1 MAIKFGM
8 PSLGHTMEKGK
19 VIEWLKQEGETLAKG
34 EPMVVIETDKVVT
47 EVEAP
52 ADGVLMRIVVPQEE
66 ERPIGAT
73 LALLGGPGEN
83 LSAADIDQLLRDESG
98 PSAAPAV
105 AAPVVSAANG
115 TPVVSGPAAGY
126 VPAANRATSGD
137 RVKISPVA
145 RKLAQDRGLDPATIT
160 GSGPGGRI
168 TKDDVIRAAEA
179 ATVPVPAAGG
189 PAAASPAASGE
200 RVKISPIARKL
211 AEEYGIDAATVA
223 GTGPGGRITKD
234 DILRVVE
241 ASKAA
246 TVSVPAAGSPAA
258 APVVAATVAAQT
270 IPLTGIRG
278 RVAERMYE
286 SWNTIPRVTEVMQVD
301 MSATVSFREAML
313 GQWEQQFGV
322 RISLNDLIT
331 KAVAVALSRH
341 PRLNAT
347 MAEREVHVHDQ
358 INIGVAVNLDEGLI
372 VPVVRQVDRKDL
384 GQISR
389 ESRELAERAR
399 SGRMQLDDLSDGTF
413 TITNL
418 GTTGIDLFTPI
429 INPPQVAIL
438 GVGMIQKRPVVV
450 GDALA
455 IRPSAYLCLVFDHRA
470 VDGVP
475 AARFLQELQQLLS
488 KPQDFAL

>member
-1 MAIKFGM
+1 MAAKYGM

-19 VIEWLKQEGETLAKG
+19 IIEWLKQEGESLSKG

-52 ADGVLMRIVVPQEE
+52 ADGVLLRIVVTPDE

-73 LALLGGPGEN
+73 IALLGAPGES
-83 LSAADIDQLLRDESG
+83 LSPADIEQLLGEEAVAAAVA
-98 PSAAPAV
+98 PAAAAPAAAVSAAPAAV
-105 AAPVVSAANG
+105 A
-115 TPVVSGPAAGY
+115 
-126 VPAANRATSGD
+126 VPAAAGERL
-137 RVKISPVA
+137 RISPVA
-145 RKLAQDRGLDPATIT
+145 RKLAEERGIDPATIR

-168 TKDDVIRAAEA
+168 TKEDVLQAAEA
-179 ATVPVPAAGG
+179 AASAPASIDG
-189 PAAASPAASGE
+189 
-200 RVKISPIARKL
+200 RLKISPIARKL
-211 AEEYGIDAATVA
+211 AEEYGVDPAAIR

-234 DILRVVE
+234 DVLQVVQG
-241 ASKAA
+241 ARATPAA
-246 TVSVPAAGSPAA
+246 SVPETATRVAAAGPG
-258 APVVAATVAAQT
+258 AAQT
-270 IPLTGIRG
+270 IPLSGIRG
-278 RVAERMYE
+278 RVAERMFE

-301 MSATVSFREAML
+301 MSATVAFREAML
-313 GQWEQQFGV
+313 GQWEPQYGFRV
-322 RISLNDLIT
+322 SLNDMIT

-347 MAEREVHVHDQ
+347 LVDREVHVHHQ

-372 VPVVRQVDRKDL
+372 VPVVRNANQKDL
-384 GQISR
+384 GQIGR
-389 ESRELAERAR
+389 ESRELAEKARA
-399 SGRMQLDDLSDGTF
+399 GRLQLDDLSDGTF

-438 GVGMIQKRPVVV
+438 GVGMIQRRPVVV

-470 VDGVP
+470 LDGVP
-475 AARFLQELQQLLS
+475 AAYFLQELQQLLA
-488 KPQDFAL
+488 KPQEYAL

>member
-52 ADGVLMRIVVPQEE
+52 ADVVLVRIVVGQEE

-73 LALLGGPGEN
+73 LALLGSPGEH
-83 LSAADIDQLLRDESG
+83 LSATDIQRLLGDERLEA
-98 PSAAPAV
+98 AAPAPPPV
-105 AAPVVSAANG
+105 AASAAVAVRV
-115 TPVVSGPAAGY
+115 PVAA
-126 VPAANRATSGD
+126 AAAVAAGD

-145 RKLAQDRGLDPATIT
+145 RKLAQEKGLDPVTIP

-168 TKDDVIRAAEA
+168 TKEDVLRAAEGPA
-179 ATVPVPAAGG
+179 ATVP
-189 PAAASPAASGE
+189 AAATSGE

-211 AEEYGIDAATVA
+211 AQEYGIDAATIT

-234 DILRVVE
+234 DVLQVVE
-241 ASKAA
+241 ASKTA
-246 TVSVPAAGSPAA
+246 PAA
-258 APVVAATVAAQT
+258 AAPTPAAMMQAQT

-286 SWNTIPRVTEVMQVD
+286 SWNTIPRVTEVTLVD
-301 MSATVSFREAML
+301 MSATVAFREAMQS
-313 GQWEQQFGV
+313 QWEQQFGV
-322 RISLNDLIT
+322 RISLNDMIT
-331 KAVAVALSRH
+331 KAVAVALRRH

-347 MAEREVHVHDQ
+347 MGEREVRVHEQ

-372 VPVVRQVDRKDL
+372 VPVVRQVDQKDL

-389 ESRELAERAR
+389 DSRELAERAR
-399 SGRMQLDDLSDGTF
+399 SGRLQLDDLSDGTF

-438 GVGMIQKRPVVV
+438 GVGMIQRRPVVV

-470 VDGVP
+470 LDGVP
-475 AARFLQELQQLLS
+475 AARFLQELQQLLA
-488 KPQDFAL
+488 KPQAYAL